1 MAAVLSIGL
10 ATYGLHA
17 AENPTGP
24 TADSS
29 TGKFD
34 IILRNDVLIKLFG
47 LEDVTFNTVS
57 ATTGDLTGFTPSCVD
72 SNVEKYEVSLTSSNS
87 FALSPGSG
95 AAIGNIP
102 YTLTYSQ
109 KRGAAD
115 QVWGEGHLASG
126 VAAGEFAR
134 DGIIGG
140 DTCDAALDSKITVD
154 IKEADYKG
162 KSVGVY
168 SDTVTVTVSSI

>member
-1 MAAVLSIGL
+1 MALSAGL
-10 ATYGLHA
+10 VSSGLQA

-34 IILRNDVLIKLFG
+34 IILRNDVQMRLFA
-47 LEDVTFNTVS
+47 LVDVTFNTAS

-72 SNVEKYEVSLTSSNS
+72 SNVERYEVSLASDHNFT
-87 FALSPGSG
+87 LEPSG
-95 AAIGNIP
+95 AGPADEIP
-102 YTLTYSQ
+102 YLLTYSQ
-109 KRGAAD
+109 KGGAAD
-115 QVWGEGHLASG
+115 QVWGAGQLVSG
-126 VAAGEFAR
+126 AVAGDFKR
-134 DGIIGG
+134 DGPIGG
-140 DTCDAALDSKITVD
+140 NTCDAALDSRITVD

-168 SDTVTVTVSSI
+168 SDTVTVVVTAI